1 MKIGLFTDTY
11 VPQVNGVVTVV
22 RTLKEGLEARG
33 HEVSIVTVSHPDAVP
48 MPGVHRI
55 PSVKFPPEPQHR
67 FGIFGGTIAVALVRK
82 LGLDII
88 HTHTEFT
95 LNAAAVTA
103 GRLCKIPVI
112 STLHTYYPDYVH
124 YIPLIGGM
132 IQGSMSP
139 LMRIAFARKAC
150 IVAPSGKIRDFLL
163 DCAIATPMEVFE
175 RGKERSARAEA
186 FRERFALDSRHFH
199 FVFVGRLAQEK
210 NMQTTLVNFKRA
222 SDENP
227 AVRLLVVGDG
237 PYRKNLESLTATLG
251 LTDKVVF
258 TGYVEWPH
266 DIVAAYDNSQA
277 FVSAS
282 HSEVHPITF
291 IEAMASGLPIVA
303 AADASIV
310 GMVEEGKS
318 GFVFEDDGMIWK
330 GLVEVAADRDR
341 ARKMGERGV
350 GISSAYAMD
359 SFIDK
364 MELIYERY
372 RKKRKGEFVDEEY
385 PERSGQVVPCI
396 VVRQDGGRAADS
408 RRGNVEGVHES
419 LARQVPAG
427 Q

>member
-163 DCAIATPMEVFE
+163 DCAIATPMEVVPNCSVSSNG
-175 RGKERSARAEA
+175 GKNAR
-186 FRERFALDSRHFH
+186 
-199 FVFVGRLAQEK
+199 
-210 NMQTTLVNFKRA
+210 
-222 SDENP
+222 P
-227 AVRLLVVGDG
+227 G
-237 PYRKNLESLTATLG
+237 PRPSGSVSPSTA
-251 LTDKVVF
+251 
-258 TGYVEWPH
+258 
-266 DIVAAYDNSQA
+266 
-277 FVSAS
+277 
-282 HSEVHPITF
+282 
-291 IEAMASGLPIVA
+291 
-303 AADASIV
+303 
-310 GMVEEGKS
+310 
-318 GFVFEDDGMIWK
+318 
-330 GLVEVAADRDR
+330 
-341 ARKMGERGV
+341 
-350 GISSAYAMD
+350 GISISSSSAGWP
-359 SFIDK
+359 
-364 MELIYERY
+364 
-372 RKKRKGEFVDEEY
+372 RKRTCRRLSSTSNGR
-385 PERSGQVVPCI
+385 PTRIPPSGSSSW
-396 VVRQDGGRAADS
+396 GTGRTGRIS
-408 RRGNVEGVHES
+408 RVSQPPWG
-419 LARQVPAG
+419 
-427 Q
+427 